1 MADSSIST
9 ASIVIKTV
17 YDNTGEKQAKTG
29 LSTLNNVTKNTA
41 QEIVSMMSGVTGL
54 SLSIGGLAFAV
65 NSAVQDFKQFE
76 KATLKVKTLLEDSG
90 GSIKGF
96 ENELLKTSST
106 FGVSAS
112 LLAEGMYQ
120 YISATQDAQG
130 ATQAINQLTK
140 LSIGGFTDLATA
152 TEGVAQIMNSYKM
165 EAKELSDVSD
175 ILLVVQNKGV
185 TTVDQLAKFMFQV
198 IPVAADLGIGL
209 EEVGSQLATI
219 TSLGTP
225 TNVATTQLKY
235 LFLELGDTSTD
246 LADKFQKLTGQSFRE
261 FIKMGGSVSNAL
273 RIIKKDAEET
283 GTDLYTIF
291 SSREAVLGFQQ
302 LANNLDM
309 LDTKFAQIQDRAGLT
324 DKAVGEMLQGLDGHI
339 KIFQTSVSNLNKSFV
354 ELNSNWLKGWLSN
367 SSTTIETLTEM
378 FNEFKSNIE
387 DREILLKLGI
397 DTGWKGKINFIPSLF
412 DMGTTNTVEAI
423 EVQRKL
429 AESINR
435 VEENLGYVAKG
446 YEKISEEVE
455 GYEKRLKSAKRQE
468 EIVNLQWLNKKGK
481 SLNPSE
487 SEKKYPVTFMLE
499 GYEKTT
505 EELEILK
512 SQIGTTIKDNEF
524 LLNNFNLTKES
535 IENIQK
541 VIPSFGKGL
550 DDVLDDTKFEILQT
564 QLKAV
569 REFLINPSEVN
580 LADFDTQTLKIKI
593 IDKEMQNFEEQAKN
607 TKAKLEELN
616 KTDVKIETDKS
627 LQDFNNFT
635 NELSLFSK
643 EIDKLSKKGSYE
655 FLQGIEEIG
664 KSNKM
669 EMLKRQLSLADLP
682 KEIKKELA
690 DSIKNLEE
698 YLKESEKVIK
708 NRLEKQKKYYIDPM
722 GMYKSNE
729 NATIYVDSLKDIENQ
744 LKQIKKLDSFEEQS
758 VQLTL
763 MQTTLLKFYD
773 MISLSNLPQDV
784 KKNLTTYLD
793 EIKSAVDK
801 AKQEAINIDIGI
813 KTAESSQSYERY
825 QKYLRE
831 SEEADFTKTIQGV
844 NKLSLALNNLSNV
857 IDSKTLQSITSLI
870 DTATSISTDY
880 KTLKSKDPNVSMFD
894 KFSAGIGMFSSA
906 VTIFNTVQS
915 LFGTEYVSTAE
926 LLNEAGEKFKEAV
939 NKMTVGQQ
947 ATEQVQ
953 KYDKVFSAIAD
964 LQGLNPQDV
973 VNLQQ
978 IPTGT
983 GPPNQTV
990 ALGTTQ
996 ALKDY
1001 INALKQSLEELGL
1014 EVDGKLFAR
1023 IEQSFKQAAID
1034 GATSGITILEEIAEY
1049 VGVTL
1054 EELTENIKQSLSI
1067 DAVSLA
1073 SSVSGAFKNVST
1085 DDFVN
1090 NFSTSLED
1098 SMTNAIINTLLTTS
1112 QFTDI
1117 FNQIGNSIFEML
1129 TTGVSTE
1136 GIASIKDL
1144 IALATEEGKE
1154 LYQMLV
1160 DVGLIKLPEFEGL
1173 EIKNTSLKTLKEIRD
1188 EYKLTTLEGK
1198 EALEFEKEM
1207 LQSKQ
1212 KSKLELKAME
1222 GSYNYI
1228 TSQIDEIKKKYPDGI
1243 ITDEKDAER
1252 FKELTERQE
1261 NLIKD
1266 IEEQYDIKIKIDKI
1280 DKEILELNKEVTQE
1294 IKKQNEEAI
1303 KLSNTLAGAIA
1314 GALSRGV
1321 KQGLSFSDINLGD
1334 ALIDTLL
1341 QSFDYAFEQQ
1351 LNTLYTDS
1359 FEQIGEIAQ
1368 NIANTLISGNVGE
1381 YARAYEEMFKYVED
1395 TKNILK
1401 RYGYTFSEDV
1411 SSGID
1416 DNSNVIQETIENIF
1430 ANAIKNGIERGLNE
1444 GFTAQKVMDSIGT
1457 DILNAIQNKFLSVFE
1472 ESFVKNIID
1481 LSAYEN
1487 TIKNLSRQGDIT
1499 GAYDYMQESLKFIT
1513 EKLKGLGFG
1522 FEDLT
1527 KTVNEFNAEFSNVP
1541 SGFKIARAIYEAQ
1554 TPVKM
1559 AMGSMITAPNNSTV
1573 IIQNDFNNAQIY
1585 GINDLENKIAETV
1598 DKITMQNG
1606 IVTYGGGRI

>member
-41 QEIVSMMSGVTGL
+41 QGIVGMMSGVTGL

-65 NSAVQDFKQFE
+65 NSAVQDFRQFE

-152 TEGVAQIMNSYKM
+152 TEGVAQIMNSYKL

-175 ILLVVQNKGV
+175 ILLAVQNKGV
-185 TTVDQLAKFMFQV
+185 TTVDQLARFMFQV

-225 TNVATTQLKY
+225 TRVATTQLRY

-291 SSREAVLGFQQ
+291 SSKEAILGFQQ

-354 ELNSNWLKGWLSN
+354 EMNSNWMKGWLSN
-367 SSTTIETLTEM
+367 SSTTLDYLSEM
-378 FNEFKSNIE
+378 FNEFKNNIE

-412 DMGTTNTVEAI
+412 DMGTTNTVEAL
-423 EVQRKL
+423 EVQKRLVDSLDMVEKN
-429 AESINR
+429 INS
-435 VEENLGYVAKG
+435 VSKG
-446 YEKISEEVE
+446 YDDVVEKSE
-455 GYEKRLKSAKRQE
+455 
-468 EIVNLQWLNKKGK
+468 IWNKKTVENAEIFIK
-481 SLNPSE
+481 NPFSGNN
-487 SEKKYPVTFMLE
+487 TA
-499 GYEKTT
+499 
-505 EELEILK
+505 
-512 SQIGTTIKDNEF
+512 IKDTKIIAD
-524 LLNNFNLTKES
+524 NFNLTKES

-550 DDVLDDTKFEILQT
+550 DDVLDNTKFEILQT

-569 REFLINPSEVN
+569 REFLINPSKVN
-580 LADFDTQTLKIKI
+580 LADFDTQILKIKI
-593 IDKEMQNFEEQAKN
+593 VDKEMQNFEEQAKN

-722 GMYKSNE
+722 GMYKSSE
-729 NATIYVDSLKDIENQ
+729 SATVYVDSLKDIENQ

-784 KKNLTTYLD
+784 KKNLTSYLD
-793 EIKSAVDK
+793 EIKSTVDK

-813 KTAESSQSYERY
+813 KTAESNQSYERY

-906 VTIFNTVQS
+906 VTIFNTVQT

-953 KYDKVFSAIAD
+953 KYDKVFNAIAD

-978 IPTGT
+978 ITTGT
-983 GPPNQTV
+983 GSPNQTV

-996 ALKDY
+996 ALKGY

-1014 EVDGKLFAR
+1014 EVDDKLFAR
-1023 IEQSFKQAAID
+1023 IEESFKQAAID

-1049 VGVTL
+1049 VGVSL

-1090 NFSTSLED
+1090 SFSTSLED

-1173 EIKNTSLKTLKEIRD
+1173 EIKDTSLKTLKEIRD

-1207 LQSKQ
+1207 LENKQ

-1222 GSYNYI
+1222 SSYNYI

-1280 DKEILELNKEVTQE
+1280 DKDILELNKEVTQE

-1321 KQGLSFSDINLGD
+1321 KQGLSFSEINLGD

-1381 YARAYEEMFKYVED
+1381 YAKAYEEMFKYVED

-1416 DNSNVIQETIENIF
+1416 DNSTVIQETIENIF
-1430 ANAIKNGIERGLNE
+1430 ANAIRNGIERGLNE

-1487 TIKNLSRQGDIT
+1487 TIKNLSKQGDIT

-1513 EKLKGLGFG
+1513 EQLKGLGFG

-1554 TPVKM
+1554 TPVQM
-1559 AMGSMITAPNNSTV
+1559 AMGSMTNTPNNSTV